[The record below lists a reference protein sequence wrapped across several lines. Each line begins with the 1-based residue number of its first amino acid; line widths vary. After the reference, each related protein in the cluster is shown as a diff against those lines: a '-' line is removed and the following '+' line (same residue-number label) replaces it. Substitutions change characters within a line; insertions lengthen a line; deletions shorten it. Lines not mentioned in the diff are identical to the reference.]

1 MMKIVIVA
9 IILLLVLWF
18 ISTYNKLI
26 SSRMKV
32 REAFSTMDIYLK
44 KRFDLIPNLVET
56 VKGYMGHENDTLTK
70 IAELRSRVASN
81 PTERMENE
89 KEISSAISRLLVVSE
104 NYPELKADR
113 QFLDLQNQ
121 LKSLENDIEKSRR
134 YYNGTVTNLNTMVNM
149 IPTNIVASIANI
161 KEELFFEIEQEERK
175 NVEIKF

>member
-1 MMKIVIVA
+1 MMTVVIVA

>member
-1 MMKIVIVA
+1 MKIVIVA

-113 QFLDLQNQ
+113 QFLDLQNH